1 MRCAILCR
9 KSNPQEATGDEKSVA
24 LQEREC
30 RALIERNGWEL
41 ADGPR
46 NRTGTSRPQPGRGQG
61 CIGIGTADG
70 RARRTRSGSR
80 SLRPEIVSYALRPG
94 RIHVVERLL
103 NGDTLLHQAGTTP
116 LRQALGKRL
125 LVLLLQPTPSN
136 DVQHLAEEA
145 GRLFG
150 LYHEQVDRL
159 QTEQAQEN
167 ERLRADLGRL
177 DALQAENRT
186 EQPRQ

>member
-70 RARRTRSGSR
+70 RARRGVVLGLSMPSRQTFPAGCASAASGAATRLTARVPRNARR
-80 SLRPEIVSYALRPG
+80 SI
-94 RIHVVERLL
+94 
-103 NGDTLLHQAGTTP
+103 TL
-116 LRQALGKRL
+116 
-125 LVLLLQPTPSN
+125 
-136 DVQHLAEEA
+136 
-145 GRLFG
+145 
-150 LYHEQVDRL
+150 
-159 QTEQAQEN
+159 
-167 ERLRADLGRL
+167 
-177 DALQAENRT
+177 
-186 EQPRQ
+186 